1 MKKYFL
7 TLLFLTSVACF
18 SQDTLIINTNDSIS
32 TQILQ
37 ELSEKTKSYQNIK
50 ADFKFT
56 FENTSQDILEEQ
68 DGSISIQENSFK
80 LEINQQIIISDGS
93 TQWIYLK
100 ESNEVQIMEYD
111 VEDDMM
117 SPSKLFTIYEKGYKN
132 SYIELKSLNG
142 KNMHIIDLFSIES
155 NAFKKIQLQIDA
167 DKNQLDNIILYDK
180 NGGSFT
186 YLITNFKTN
195 FENTGDNTY
204 KFIAEDYT
212 DVQIIDLR

>member
-1 MKKYFL
+1 
-7 TLLFLTSVACF
+7 
-18 SQDTLIINTNDSIS
+18 
-32 TQILQ
+32 
-37 ELSEKTKSYQNIK
+37 
-50 ADFKFT
+50 
-56 FENTSQDILEEQ
+56 
-68 DGSISIQENSFK
+68 
-80 LEINQQIIISDGS
+80 
-93 TQWIYLK
+93 
-100 ESNEVQIMEYD
+100 MEYD

-195 FENTGDNTY
+195 VENTDDNTY
-204 KFIAEDYT
+204 KFIAEDYK

>member
-7 TLLFLTSVACF
+7 TLLFLTSVTCF

-195 FENTGDNTY
+195 VENTGDNTY

>member
-7 TLLFLTSVACF
+7 TLLFLTSVTCF

-37 ELSEKTKSYQNIK
+37 ELSEKTKSYLNIK

-195 FENTGDNTY
+195 VENTDDNTY
-204 KFIAEDYT
+204 KFIAEDYK